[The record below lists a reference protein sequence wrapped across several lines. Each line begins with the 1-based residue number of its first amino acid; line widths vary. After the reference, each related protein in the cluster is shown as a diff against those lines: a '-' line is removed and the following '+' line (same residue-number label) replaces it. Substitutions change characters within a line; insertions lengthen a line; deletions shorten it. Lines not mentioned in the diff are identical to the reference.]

1 MLFRSILINDTWK
14 RQFGTDLTDLP
25 EYSPTGHYVRRLQT
39 KKEEDAEDAGAGP
52 SARGSRARAAPEA
65 PSASVSAETEPSW
78 AKRLFRK
85 MRKSFCLKANI
96 EDRLYEAHVRAKE
109 DRVRQKAMM
118 RHFQLPVSD
127 DSDPEVTPEEEWKAG
142 VQWSSDEDAEG
153 DREPRTPVHP
163 PTSGDWAPW
172 D

>member
-1 MLFRSILINDTWK
+1 
-14 RQFGTDLTDLP
+14 
-25 EYSPTGHYVRRLQT
+25 
-39 KKEEDAEDAGAGP
+39 
-52 SARGSRARAAPEA
+52 
-65 PSASVSAETEPSW
+65 
-78 AKRLFRK
+78 

-118 RHFQLPVSD
+118 RHLQLPVSD

-153 DREPRTPVHP
+153 DREPRTPVHA